1 MKGCCNMMVCGGCF
15 PVMYGDM
22 CVGWCYDDVAKDA
35 LETMKGEGCGFPDGL
50 VFRVFDLE
58 G

>member
-1 MKGCCNMMVCGGCF
+1 MMVCGGCF